1 MQRDPA
7 TVGDG
12 GVWGGI
18 QAKDGPRGSPEL
30 VQLNTLHQVKAL
42 SVLSEQAKESVY
54 QCTAPV
60 LKGTQYNC
68 YINPC
73 QNAKVGLL
81 PASKACVIPLHQLV
95 NV

>member
-30 VQLNTLHQVKAL
+30 VQLNTLHQVKDSPPFQNKPKSPSINALPQLLRAL
-42 SVLSEQAKESVY
+42 SI
-54 QCTAPV
+54 T
-60 LKGTQYNC
+60 
-68 YINPC
+68 
-73 QNAKVGLL
+73 
-81 PASKACVIPLHQLV
+81 VILIHVRMQR
-95 NV
+95 